1 MNLASSSE
9 ARITLRDKF
18 RAATREAIL
27 EAAAGL
33 LTAEGGAHV
42 RMEDIAA
49 TAGIAVG
56 TLYNYFRDRTA
67 LVSALLESRTRGLF
81 EGLDQS
87 CSPSPAGDRTPATAF
102 ASELEHFVGA
112 VCRHFDANRF
122 LLSVLVEEERQRGV
136 DATVVS
142 RRRANRRPGGRAR
155 GAHGGAQRA
164 GARRRLRPRRGAR
177 APRAGALRQRRPA
190 ASGRRAVQER
200 SPIVSGAGHAGAP
213 WVPGRRGGGAHAERR
228 EQAHERAAGGPPTE
242 ARGRAQPDPHGAARA
257 RGDLGLRGGA
267 ERGRG
272 DRTALDRAARSA
284 RDREPRASA
293 PRRAAARSR
302 RATGV
307 AQPEGA
313 RKGPSRRAAP

>member
-142 RRRANRRPGGRAR
+142 RRRTILEELLTRAE
-155 GAHGGAQRA
+155 
-164 GARRRLRPRRGAR
+164 RLMAKGIRSR
-177 APRAGALRQRRPA
+177 ALRKGDPA
-190 ASGRRAVQER
+190 TYAALLVGMVRGVTSSALMRGDAN
-200 SPIVSGAGHAGAP
+200 VSGAT
-213 WVPGRRGGGAHAERR
+213 AEVVRLFM
-228 EQAHERAAGGPPTE
+228 T
-242 ARGRAQPDPHGAARA
+242 GAAR
-257 RGDLGLRGGA
+257 
-267 ERGRG
+267 
-272 DRTALDRAARSA
+272 
-284 RDREPRASA
+284 
-293 PRRAAARSR
+293 
-302 RATGV
+302 
-307 AQPEGA
+307 
-313 RKGPSRRAAP
+313 